1 MEWLA
6 EALQYHIANA
16 SANEAEGSM
25 KVGVPGVADVPL
37 FTRSTLLPQLEHFEF
52 SQRMVDLGL
61 APGKLLS
68 FAVSEGFLRPHPMFA
83 SGTGNQVT
91 GRVRASQGLLIRE
104 RLAS

>member
-1 MEWLA
+1 M
-6 EALQYHIANA
+6 
-16 SANEAEGSM
+16 GSM